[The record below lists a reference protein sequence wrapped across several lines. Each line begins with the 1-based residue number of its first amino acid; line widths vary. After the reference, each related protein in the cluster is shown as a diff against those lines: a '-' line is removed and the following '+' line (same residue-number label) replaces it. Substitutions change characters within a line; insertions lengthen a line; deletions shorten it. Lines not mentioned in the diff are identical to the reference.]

1 MLLKKVP
8 GISQWDKVFHVFWQ
22 TFSITVLVQD
32 TWYLYN
38 WDYQQLYQ
46 QKSQIIQIVVK
57 LFPSVS
63 RLKKT
68 LIWTISWK

>member
-1 MLLKKVP
+1 MLLKKVQ
-8 GISQWDKVFHVFWQ
+8 GISQWDEVFHVFWQ

-46 QKSQIIQIVVK
+46 QKSQIIQIVVE

>member
-1 MLLKKVP
+1 MLLKKVQ
-8 GISQWDKVFHVFWQ
+8 GISQWDEVFLVFWQ

-46 QKSQIIQIVVK
+46 QKSQIIQIVVE

-63 RLKKT
+63 RFKKT

>member
-8 GISQWDKVFHVFWQ
+8 GISQWDEVFHVFWQ

-32 TWYLYN
+32 IWYLYN
-38 WDYQQLYQ
+38 YQQLYQ
-46 QKSQIIQIVVK
+46 QKSQIIQIVVE

>member
-8 GISQWDKVFHVFWQ
+8 GISQWDEVFHVFWQ

-32 TWYLYN
+32 IWYLYN

-46 QKSQIIQIVVK
+46 QKSQIIQIVVE

>member
-38 WDYQQLYQ
+38 WDYQQLFQ
-46 QKSQIIQIVVK
+46 QKSQIIKIVVE

-63 RLKKT
+63 RFKKT